1 MASSRPRRARARALA
16 LALVAALAARARAAD
31 VDVEC
36 AEARRACARDAAR
49 AIDADARLR
58 AFLATATAEATRAD
72 GDAALGA
79 SRYGGFVAARAPAL
93 AFAELVALG
102 CCLLDGECAR
112 DAATRAARRGDDEAA
127 ATRDALEIGGALLF
141 RASGHERWAKMPGM
155 GTLGGDARACA
166 EATGTTRCDDELLAT
181 YVKAGDAG
189 DELGTLR
196 AGDVMLR
203 RYVAGL
209 ATRVQGEGAREECD
223 ASRGGDAA
231 DAAGARALFKRLLT
245 SNRFDKVAAERL
257 REVTRAEELWVD
269 PTRGG
274 TPDRAYLMADALIR
288 LASRV
293 ATAIAVCVVFYA
305 CSFRN
310 FKFIGDA
317 CRFARSV
324 FLAVTGIG
332 LVTRVFKRI
341 RAFVKWL
348 RWKPPVVDTRQA
360 RREEARKSKKRV

>member
-1 MASSRPRRARARALA
+1 MATSRRRRARLGALV
-16 LALVAALAARARAAD
+16 LACVAALAARARASD
-31 VDVEC
+31 VDNEC
-36 AEARRACARDAAR
+36 AEVRRACARDARR
-49 AIDADARLR
+49 AIDSDARLQK
-58 AFLATATAEATRAD
+58 FLATATRDATRAD

-79 SRYGGFVAARAPAL
+79 SRYGGFVADDAPRL

-102 CCLLDGECAR
+102 CCLFDGECAR

-141 RASGHERWAKMPGM
+141 RASEHEHWTKMPGI
-155 GTLGGDARACA
+155 GTLGADARTCA
-166 EATGTTRCDDELLAT
+166 EATGTTRCDDALVAT

-189 DELGTLR
+189 DELGVLR
-196 AGDVMLR
+196 AGDAMLR

-223 ASRGGDAA
+223 ATRGGDVG

-274 TPDRAYLMADALIR
+274 TPDKAYLMADALIR
-288 LASRV
+288 LASRG
-293 ATAIAVCVVFYA
+293 ATAIAVCVVFYV
-305 CSFRN
+305 FRN
-310 FKFIGDA
+310 FTFIGGA
-317 CRFARSV
+317 WRFARSV
-324 FLAVTGIG
+324 FLAVTGIS
-332 LVTRVFKRI
+332 LVTRVFKRV